1 MILMFSVIM
10 QTKTDYVIRFQA
22 ALLHNDAI
30 DLVQLVE
37 LSQLAIK
44 KTQIIMPALVISSG
58 KL

>member
-1 MILMFSVIM
+1 MFSVIM

-44 KTQIIMPALVISSG
+44 KTQVIMPALVISSG